1 MLERIRH
8 PRVVDFYGIAQVPMR
23 TLLGGGRCVDEGR
36 TRFFLVMEYLE
47 RGSIVDN
54 VRRGQYCLKT
64 SFMEHATQVSLSFL
78 SSSLSSSSSVSVLC
92 SVSFPSSSCS
102 LAAAA
107 LACVH
112 ATVGGSLLVPHSAH
126 IHIRCALFHQR
137 SPRALCSRLHSS
149 PPRLRGS
156 TSAALSIATSSLGTC
171 S

>member
-64 SFMEHATQVSLSFL
+64 SFMEHATQVSLS
-78 SSSLSSSSSVSVLC
+78 SVLVAIIVLVCFCLVFCFLPVLVLLAC
-92 SVSFPSSSCS
+92 SRCSCVRPCHCRR
-102 LAAAA
+102 LALGAA
-107 LACVH
+107 L
-112 ATVGGSLLVPHSAH
+112 GSHSH
-126 IHIRCALFHQR
+126 SLRPLPPTI
-137 SPRALCSRLHSS
+137 RALCSRLHSS